1 MVGKWQTGPSLARM
15 TKTEF
20 RHMRCYGMHRVKR
33 SRPLNFAGIFCVCCL
48 RAVDVTL
55 RPNHVPGVK
64 LPRFSLLSLLYL
76 IAAVAGY
83 FAFLPSGGRSGN
95 SLVGWIS
102 HSYGS
107 LYGNLLYVSGA
118 VAFYVA
124 CRFAWRFQEPARL
137 AIAIPITFVP
147 AFIGLIGM
155 VHGYLSVFRLMAVSA
170 SYATPGEVQQAH
182 ATVLQ
187 CLVVG
192 LVLSFVSFSTLAV
205 AMVVKSWDQ
214 RSTADDRD

>member
-1 MVGKWQTGPSLARM
+1 MKL
-15 TKTEF
+15 
-20 RHMRCYGMHRVKR
+20 
-33 SRPLNFAGIFCVCCL
+33 SRPLYFTGSFRVSCW
-48 RAVDVTL
+48 RSVDVTV
-55 RPNHVPGVK
+55 RPNHEPGVK

-76 IAAVAGY
+76 MAAVAGY
-83 FAFLPSGGRSGN
+83 LAFVPSGGQRGN

-107 LYGNLLYVSGA
+107 LYGNLLYVSGT
-118 VAFYVA
+118 VVFYVA

-147 AFIGLIGM
+147 AFIGLIGL
-155 VHGYLSVFRLMAVSA
+155 VHGYISVFRLMAVSA
-170 SYATPGEVQQAH
+170 SYATPAEVQQAH

-192 LVLSFVSFSTLAV
+192 LVLSFISFSTLAV
-205 AMVVKSWDQ
+205 AMVVKSWGL
-214 RSTADDRD
+214 RSTAEDRD